1 MRVRSLSL
9 SLATARP
16 FTMHRIRKTG
26 GHATARPPA
35 NLPTSY
41 DPRQEKWGARQA
53 GMLDDSQLLTVLC
66 LVLKIGGFAH
76 IDDLHLYGLR
86 LLLGRTVILCTNF
99 LGHSVDGILHLG

>member
-1 MRVRSLSL
+1 MRVRPFSL

-16 FTMHRIRKTG
+16 FATHRMRKTG
-26 GHATARPPA
+26 GHATAHPPA
-35 NLPTSY
+35 NLPTPY
-41 DPRQEKWGARQA
+41 DPRQEKWVARQA
-53 GMLDDSQLLTVLC
+53 GMLDDSQLLAVLC

-99 LGHSVDGILHLG
+99 LGHSIDGILHLG

>member
-1 MRVRSLSL
+1 MRVRPFSL

-16 FTMHRIRKTG
+16 FTMHRMRKTG

-35 NLPTSY
+35 NLPTPY
-41 DPRQEKWGARQA
+41 DPRQEKWVARQA
-53 GMLDDSQLLTVLC
+53 GILDDNQLLAVLC

-76 IDDLHLYGLR
+76 IDNLHLYGLR

-99 LGHSVDGILHLG
+99 LGHSIDGILHLG